1 MKRKPLKVKVSSRH
15 KIVEKLVL
23 TSLTITS
30 IFGINSFFFSF
41 SQNKLSDNIKH
52 IEALDALKISTAT
65 DKISVIA
72 ELETNYSNCL
82 SKFPTNCESYFTAL
96 IQTRNRVKD
105 YEITFAETLQI
116 DKKEAVFQ
124 YLSSIYNNTDKV
136 ANQSF
141 DMSFGD
147 AKKEKISTAA
157 EYIQKIINKDYSISK
172 YKTSNKELLKSI
184 DIFYE
189 SVNQWIEKEF
199 ISRKTIPEIM
209 SNVNIAYLILISTEI
224 ILFLL
229 VSSIDIINNNVSSQ
243 KEVVN

>member
-1 MKRKPLKVKVSSRH
+1 MKRKSLKVKVSSRH

-41 SQNKLSDNIKH
+41 AQNKLSDNIKH
-52 IEALDALKISTAT
+52 NEALDALKISTAT

-141 DMSFGD
+141 DMSLGD

-189 SVNQWIEKEF
+189 GVNQWIEKDL

-229 VSSIDIINNNVSSQ
+229 VSSIDILNNNVSSQ

>member
-1 MKRKPLKVKVSSRH
+1 MNSVSARH
-15 KIVEKLVL
+15 KIVEKLVI
-23 TSLTITS
+23 TSLSITS

-41 SQNKLSDNIKH
+41 SQNKLSNNIKH
-52 IEALDALKISTAT
+52 NEALDALKISTAT

-72 ELETNYSNCL
+72 ELERNFSNCL
-82 SKFPTNCESYFTAL
+82 SEFPTNCEGYFTSL

-116 DKKEAVFQ
+116 DKKEELFQ
-124 YLSSIYNNTDKV
+124 YLSSVYDNTDKV
-136 ANQSF
+136 ANESF

-157 EYIQKIINKDYSISK
+157 EYIQKITNKDYSISK
-172 YKTSNKELLKSI
+172 YKTSNQELLKSI

-189 SVNQWIEKEF
+189 GVNQWIEKDLS
-199 ISRKTIPEIM
+199 SRKTIPEIM
-209 SNVNIAYLILISTEI
+209 KNVNIAYLILVSTEI

-229 VSSIDIINNNVSSQ
+229 VSFIDIINNNVSSQ

>member
-1 MKRKPLKVKVSSRH
+1 MNYVSSRH
-15 KIVEKLVL
+15 KIVEKLVI
-23 TSLTITS
+23 TSLSITS

-41 SQNKLSDNIKH
+41 SQNKLSNNIKH
-52 IEALDALKISTAT
+52 NEALDALKISTAT

-72 ELETNYSNCL
+72 ELETNFSNCL
-82 SKFPTNCESYFTAL
+82 SEFPTNCESYFTSL

-116 DKKEAVFQ
+116 DKKEEVFQ
-124 YLSSIYNNTDKV
+124 YLSSVYDNTDKV
-136 ANQSF
+136 ANESF

-189 SVNQWIEKEF
+189 GVNQWIEKDL

-209 SNVNIAYLILISTEI
+209 KNVNIAYLILISTEI

-229 VSSIDIINNNVSSQ
+229 VSFIDIINNNVSSQ
-243 KEVVN
+243 KEVAN